1 MLPVIAF
8 KGVSYSYLPES
19 TVLNDVNLL
28 IGDGELVAIL
38 GENGAGKTTLIKHI
52 NGLLKPSK
60 GAVLVNGM
68 STKESTVAS
77 IAKSVGLVFQNPD
90 HQLFAET
97 VEKELSFAL
106 TNFGFA
112 TDDSSKRVNWAMREF
127 SLEGY
132 RERPPFMLSGG
143 ERKRLALASVLCY
156 GPSIVI
162 LDEPTTG
169 QDNRQKERLAGLLK
183 KLNEEGKT
191 VIIVTHDMEFVAD
204 YIPRTILLSGGRVLA
219 DGSTKEIL
227 TQKELLAKA
236 SLVPPQLVEICWNL
250 GIPPSLRLDDVA
262 GNVERMMGGS
272 RQ

>member
-1 MLPVIAF
+1 MIAF
-8 KGVSYSYLPES
+8 KGVSYSYTLGS
-19 TVLNDVNLL
+19 AVIDDVNLL

-60 GAVLVNGM
+60 GTVLVNGIN
-68 STKESTVAS
+68 TKENTVAS
-77 IAKSVGLVFQNPD
+77 IAKNVGLVFQNPD

-106 TNFGFA
+106 TNFGFSPDESA
-112 TDDSSKRVNWAMREF
+112 RRIDWALSEF
-127 SLEGY
+127 LLEGY

-156 GPSIVI
+156 GPTIVI

-169 QDNRQKERLAGLLK
+169 QDNRQKERLASLLK

-191 VIIVTHDMEFVAD
+191 VIVVTHDMEFVAD
-204 YIPRTILLSGGRVLA
+204 YIPRTILLSAGRVLA

-227 TQKELLAKA
+227 TKKDLLAKA
-236 SLVPPQLVEICWNL
+236 SLVPPQLVEICWSL
-250 GIPPSLRLDDVA
+250 GLQPSLQLDEVA
-262 GNVERMMGGS
+262 DGAGRAMGGT
-272 RQ
+272 RP

>member
-1 MLPVIAF
+1 LIAF
-8 KGVSYSYLPES
+8 KGVSYSYLPGS
-19 TVLNDVNLL
+19 TILDDVSLL

-38 GENGAGKTTLIKHI
+38 GENGAGKTTLVKHI

-60 GAVLVNGM
+60 GTVLINGKD
-68 STKESTVAS
+68 TRESTVAS
-77 IAKSVGLVFQNPD
+77 TAKSVGLVFQNPD

-106 TNFGFA
+106 TNFGF
-112 TDDSSKRVNWAMREF
+112 SPEESQERVNWAMREF

-169 QDNRQKERLAGLLK
+169 QDSGQKDRLATLLK
-183 KLNEEGKT
+183 KLNGEGKT

-204 YIPRTILLSGGRVLA
+204 FIPRTVLLSGGRVLA
-219 DGSTKEIL
+219 DGATAEIL
-227 TQKELLAKA
+227 ARKELLDRA
-236 SLVPPQLVEICWNL
+236 SLVPPQLIDVCWSL
-250 GIPPSLRLDDVA
+250 GVQPSLQLDEVA
-262 GNVERMMGGS
+262 RNVERLVGGE
-272 RQ
+272 RH

>member
-1 MLPVIAF
+1 VIAF
-8 KGVSYSYLPES
+8 KGVSYSYMPGS

-60 GAVLVNGM
+60 GAVLVNG
-68 STKESTVAS
+68 SNTKDSTVAS
-77 IAKSVGLVFQNPD
+77 IAKNVGLVFQNPD

-106 TNFGFA
+106 TNFGFSPE
-112 TDDSSKRVNWAMREF
+112 DSAQRIGWALHEF

-156 GPSIVI
+156 GPTIVI

-169 QDNRQKERLAGLLK
+169 QDNRQKERLATLLK
-183 KLNEEGKT
+183 KLNGEGRP

-219 DGSTKEIL
+219 DGPTKEIL
-227 TQKELLAKA
+227 TQKELLAKG
-236 SLVPPQLVEICWNL
+236 SLVAPQLVDICWRL
-250 GIPPSLRLDDVA
+250 GVAPSLRLDEVIDSIA
-262 GNVERMMGGS
+262 RMLGGS
-272 RQ
+272 RP

>member
-1 MLPVIAF
+1 MIAF

-19 TVLNDVNLL
+19 RVLNDVNLL

-52 NGLLKPSK
+52 NGLLKPTK
-60 GAVLVNGM
+60 GTVLVNGID
-68 STKESTVAS
+68 TKASTVAT

-106 TNFGFA
+106 TNFGFPPEE
-112 TDDSSKRVNWAMREF
+112 SREKVSWAMREF

-132 RERPPFMLSGG
+132 KDRPPFMLSGG

-156 GPSIVI
+156 DPSIVI

-169 QDNRQKERLAGLLK
+169 QDSRQKERLASLLK
-183 KLNEEGKT
+183 RLNADAKT
-191 VIIVTHDMEFVAD
+191 VLIVTHDMEFVAD
-204 YIPRTILLSGGRVLA
+204 FIPRTILISGGRVLA
-219 DGSTKEIL
+219 DGPTGEIL
-227 TQKELLAKA
+227 SKRDLLEKA
-236 SLVPPQLVEICWNL
+236 SLVPPQLVEICWSL
-250 GIPPSLRLDDVA
+250 GIRPSLRQDEVLRE
-262 GNVERMMGGS
+262 VEHRIGGTIP
-272 RQ
+272 

>member
-8 KGVSYSYLPES
+8 KGVSYSYMPES

-28 IGDGELVAIL
+28 IGDGEIVAIL

-60 GAVLVNGM
+60 GTVLVNGM
-68 STKESTVAS
+68 NTKESTVAS
-77 IAKSVGLVFQNPD
+77 IAKNVGLVFQNPD

-106 TNFGFA
+106 MNFSFA
-112 TDDSSKRVNWAMREF
+112 PDESSKRINWAIHEF

-169 QDNRQKERLAGLLK
+169 QERLASLLT
-183 KLNEEGKT
+183 KLNGEGKT
-191 VIIVTHDMEFVAD
+191 VIIVTHDMEFVSD

-236 SLVPPQLVEICWNL
+236 SLVPPQLVEICWSL
-250 GIPPSLRLDDVA
+250 GVSPSLRLDDVVD
-262 GNVERMMGGS
+262 NVERMMGGS
-272 RQ
+272 QQ

>member
-8 KGVSYSYLPES
+8 KGVSYSYIPGS
-19 TVLNDVNLL
+19 AVLHDVSLL

-60 GAVLVNGM
+60 GTVIVNGVN
-68 STKESTVAS
+68 TKDNTVAS
-77 IAKSVGLVFQNPD
+77 IAKGVGLVFQNPD

-112 TDDSSKRVNWAMREF
+112 PEDSSQRVNWAMREF

-156 GPSIVI
+156 SPSIVI

-169 QDNRQKERLAGLLK
+169 QDSRQKERLASLLK
-183 KLNEEGKT
+183 KLNREGKT

-204 YIPRTILLSGGRVLA
+204 NIPRTILLSGGRVLA
-219 DGSTKEIL
+219 DGTTKEIL
-227 TQKELLAKA
+227 TQKELLKKA
-236 SLVPPQLVEICWNL
+236 SLVPPQLVEICWSL
-250 GIPPSLRLDDVA
+250 GIQPSLQLDDVTA
-262 GNVERMMGGS
+262 NVERMMRGS
-272 RQ
+272 QQ